1 MNLKHIFVTAA
12 LVAWAFSAAALPSV
26 DAVQAEVQ
34 KGRYA
39 QAETMMQE
47 VVAAK
52 PGSARA
58 HYIYAE
64 ILAHNKRFDEARR
77 QVSAARE
84 IDPALSFTEPAK
96 FRSLEQLLSREAQ
109 AEKPAA
115 ALAAPV
121 LRESP
126 RAPVEPQRSQGI
138 PGWVW
143 AFGLAGVA
151 AVIWMMTRRRAVAP
165 GGTMMAP
172 AMGGVGGGI
181 GPTGYGPGYGPGYAQ
196 PGSSGPGM
204 LGVGLAAAGGV
215 AAGMLAERLL
225 DGGRREAGG
234 NAAVGGGA
242 SGLVP
247 GMFDDAPGSSPARE
261 LEDRPVDFGNGDGW
275 GGGDA
280 GGDAGGGGD
289 GGDGGGW

>member
-1 MNLKHIFVTAA
+1 
-12 LVAWAFSAAALPSV
+12 
-26 DAVQAEVQ
+26 
-34 KGRYA
+34 
-39 QAETMMQE
+39 

-77 QVSAARE
+77 QVLAAKE

-96 FRSLEQLLSREAQ
+96 FKSLEQLLSREAQ
-109 AEKPAA
+109 AEKSTVAPVAPVVRHSPAA
-115 ALAAPV
+115 EL
-121 LRESP
+121 
-126 RAPVEPQRSQGI
+126 EPPRSQGI

-143 AFGLAGVA
+143 AFGLAGLA
-151 AVIWMMTRRRAVAP
+151 AVVWMITRRRAVAP

-172 AMGGVGGGI
+172 AMGAGVAPAGYGGGYPQ
-181 GPTGYGPGYGPGYAQ
+181 PT
-196 PGSSGPGM
+196 SNGPGM
-204 LGVGLAAAGGV
+204 LGVGLAAAGGL

-225 DGGRREAGG
+225 DGGHRDAGG
-234 NAAVGGGA
+234 ATAAGSSGGA
-242 SGLVP
+242 GLVP
-247 GMFDDAPGSSPARE
+247 GMFDDAPGGGATRE
-261 LEDRPVDFGNGDGW
+261 IEDRPIDFGNGDGW

-280 GGDAGGGGD
+280 GGDGGGGD

>member
-1 MNLKHIFVTAA
+1 
-12 LVAWAFSAAALPSV
+12 V

-109 AEKPAA
+109 AEKPAP

-121 LRESP
+121 MRESP

-151 AVIWMMTRRRAVAP
+151 AVIWMMSRRRSAAP
-165 GGTMMAP
+165 GGAAMAP
-172 AMGGVGGGI
+172 AMGGVGGVGGMGGGI
-181 GPTGYGPGYGPGYAQ
+181 GPTGYGPGYAQ

-225 DGGRREAGG
+225 DGGRREVGG
-234 NAAVGGGA
+234 NAAVGGGG

-247 GMFDDAPGSSPARE
+247 GMFDDVPGNAPARE
-261 LEDRPVDFGNGDGW
+261 LEDRPIDFGNGDGW
-275 GGGDA
+275 GAGDPGGDS
-280 GGDAGGGGD
+280 GGGGGD

>member
-1 MNLKHIFVTAA
+1 MNLKRLFVTVA
-12 LVAWAFSAAALPSV
+12 LAAWAFSAAALPSV
-26 DAVQAEVQ
+26 EAVQAELQ

-77 QVSAARE
+77 QVSAAKE
-84 IDPALSFTEPAK
+84 IDPALAFTEPAK
-96 FRSLEQLLSREAQ
+96 FKSLEQLLAREAQ
-109 AEKPAA
+109 AEKSVATPVAPVVRYAPPAA
-115 ALAAPV
+115 AIEA
-121 LRESP
+121 
-126 RAPVEPQRSQGI
+126 QRSQGI

-143 AFGLAGVA
+143 AFGLAGLA
-151 AVIWMMTRRRAVAP
+151 AVVWMMTRRRAAAP

-172 AMGGVGGGI
+172 AMGGGM
-181 GPTGYGPGYGPGYAQ
+181 GPAGYGPGYPQQ
-196 PGSSGPGM
+196 PSSGPGM

-225 DGGRREAGG
+225 DGGHRESAG
-234 NAAVGGGA
+234 NAVRDGGG

-247 GMFDDAPGSSPARE
+247 GMFDDVPGNGAARE

-280 GGDAGGGGD
+280 GGDSGGGSD
-289 GGDGGGW
+289 DGGGW